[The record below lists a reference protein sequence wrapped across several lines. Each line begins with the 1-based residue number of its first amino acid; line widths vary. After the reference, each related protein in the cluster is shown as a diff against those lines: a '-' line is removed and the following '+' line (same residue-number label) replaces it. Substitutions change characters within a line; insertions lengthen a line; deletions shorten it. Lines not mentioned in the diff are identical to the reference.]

1 MSASGKGAI
10 LSKIDHIS
18 KQVIEKSEWLAIATA
33 GPDGPHL
40 AACWSQSIRSL
51 GYEDDVIRIPAWSY
65 FQTEENLKR
74 NGRVELLF
82 ASREAPRPNGQ
93 GQGCLIIGK
102 GELQISGPNADAVKA
117 RFPGTRGAL
126 VVTVVSAKIQL

>member
-1 MSASGKGAI
+1 MSNINNACKEI
-10 LSKIDHIS
+10 
-18 KQVIEKSEWLAIATA
+18 IEKSEWFAIATA

-40 AACWSQSIRSL
+40 AACWSQTMRSL

-74 NGRVELLF
+74 NSRVELLF
-82 ASREAPRPNGQ
+82 ASREIPRPQGQ
-93 GQGCLIIGK
+93 GQGCVVVGR
-102 GELQISGPNADAVKA
+102 GELQVSGPNADSVKA

-126 VVTVVSAKIQL
+126 VVKVESAKTQL